1 MAANGKFGD
10 EIRGV
15 ENDYFDFDSRDFSD
29 DDGRESESGTG
40 SEGDGDSDDFSIG
53 TVADESATPSAE
65 AEPTAGM
72 STSGQPQAAPAG
84 RGDGT
89 GVAAPRTLR
98 HRAKCRCKAGI
109 CADTFKE
116 GDIDMMRAVNASMEK
131 TQLDLLVLGK
141 ISTVISLDATTLRS
155 KKAADSAQ
163 TTTVQLHTRRL
174 VIHRF
179 QLTSRVPSIPARA
192 PCLMSSH
199 SLLEAGNG
207 ALSF

>member
-10 EIRGV
+10 EIRGL
-15 ENDYFDFDSRDFSD
+15 ENDYFDSRDFSD

-40 SEGDGDSDDFSIG
+40 SEGDGDFSIG

-84 RGDGT
+84 CGDGA
-89 GVAAPRTLR
+89 GVAAPITLR
-98 HRAKCRCKAGI
+98 QRAKCHCKAGI

-141 ISTVISLDATTLRS
+141 ISMVISLDATTLRS

-174 VIHRF
+174 VI
-179 QLTSRVPSIPARA
+179 VW
-192 PCLMSSH
+192 
-199 SLLEAGNG
+199 NV
-207 ALSF
+207 LSFD

>member
-1 MAANGKFGD
+1 MAANGKFED
-10 EIRGV
+10 EIRGM

-29 DDGRESESGTG
+29 DDDRESESGTG

-84 RGDGT
+84 CGDGA
-89 GVAAPRTLR
+89 GVAAPITMRQ
-98 HRAKCRCKAGI
+98 RAKCRCKAGI

-174 VIHRF
+174 VI
-179 QLTSRVPSIPARA
+179 VW
-192 PCLMSSH
+192 
-199 SLLEAGNG
+199 NV
-207 ALSF
+207 LSFD